1 MFMTLLEDIRHG
13 VFHILDQGA
22 VDHIL
27 FLWVLSIGLTF
38 NDRRMLLWSITGF
51 TLGHAFAAFA
61 VVSNLPMLPLEWVE
75 FAIPLTIVARGIQ
88 RLISPTETTT
98 VPWKTILVIALFGF
112 IHGSA
117 ISTELKMT
125 LMKEDSLVGKLIG
138 FNIGVELGQL
148 MCIVAILL
156 ISIGL
161 NKLLRI
167 HANMVTRIL
176 LVPAIIA
183 GIGLAYYVFP
193 LN

>member
-1 MFMTLLEDIRHG
+1 MTLLEDIQHG
-13 VFHILDQGA
+13 IFHIIDKGA
-22 VDHIL
+22 IDHIM
-27 FLWVLSIGLTF
+27 FLWVLAIGLTF

-51 TLGHAFAAFA
+51 TIGHALAAVA
-61 VVSNLPMLPLEWVE
+61 VVFSFPMLPLEWVE

-88 RLISPTETTT
+88 RLISPTETTP
-98 VPWKTILVIALFGF
+98 VPWKTILVIAIFGF

-125 LMKEDSLVGKLIG
+125 LMKDESLVGKLVG

-148 MCIVAILL
+148 LCIGGILL
-156 ISIGL
+156 ISATL
-161 NKLLRI
+161 NRLLRI

-176 LVPAIIA
+176 LVPVIILA
-183 GIGLAYYVFP
+183 IGLSYYVFP

>member
-1 MFMTLLEDIRHG
+1 MTLLEDIQNG
-13 VFHILDQGA
+13 IFHILDDGA
-22 VDHIL
+22 IDHIL
-27 FLWVLSIGLTF
+27 FLWVLAIGLTF

-51 TLGHAFAAFA
+51 TLGHALAAVA
-61 VVSNLPMLPLEWVE
+61 VVFSLPMLSIKWVE

-98 VPWKTILVIALFGF
+98 VPWKTILVIAVFGF

-148 MCIVAILL
+148 LCIVIILV
-156 ISIGL
+156 ISITL
-161 NKLLRI
+161 NRLLRI

-176 LVPAIIA
+176 LVPAIIVA
-183 GIGLAYYVFP
+183 IFLSYYVFP

>member
-1 MFMTLLEDIRHG
+1 MTLLEDIQHG
-13 VFHILDQGA
+13 IFHIIDESA
-22 VDHIL
+22 IDHIL
-27 FLWVLSIGLTF
+27 FLWVLAIGLTF

-51 TLGHAFAAFA
+51 TLGHALAAVALVFG
-61 VVSNLPMLPLEWVE
+61 LPMLSMKWVE

-125 LMKEDSLVGKLIG
+125 LMKGDSLTGKLIG

-148 MCIVAILL
+148 ICIAAILV
-156 ISIGL
+156 ISITL
-161 NKLLRI
+161 NRLLRI

-176 LVPAIIA
+176 LVPAIIYA
-183 GIGLAYYVFP
+183 IFLGFINFP

>member
-1 MFMTLLEDIRHG
+1 MTLLEDIQHG
-13 VFHILDQGA
+13 IFHILNKGA
-22 VDHIL
+22 IDHIL
-27 FLWVLSIGLTF
+27 FLWVLAIGLTF

-51 TLGHAFAAFA
+51 TLGHALAAVALVF
-61 VVSNLPMLPLEWVE
+61 SFPMLPLKWVE

-98 VPWKTILVIALFGF
+98 LPWKTILVIAIFGF

-125 LMKEDSLVGKLIG
+125 LMKDESLVGKLVG

-148 MCIVAILL
+148 LCIGGILL
-156 ISIGL
+156 FSVTL
-161 NKLLRI
+161 NRLLRI

-176 LVPAIIA
+176 LVPVIILA
-183 GIGLAYYVFP
+183 IGLSYYVFP

>member
-1 MFMTLLEDIRHG
+1 MTLLEDIQHG
-13 VFHILDQGA
+13 IFHIINKGA
-22 VDHIL
+22 IDHIL
-27 FLWVLSIGLTF
+27 FLWVLAIGLTF

-51 TLGHAFAAFA
+51 TLGHAIAAVA
-61 VVSNLPMLPLEWVE
+61 VVFNFPKLPLEWVE

-98 VPWKTILVIALFGF
+98 FPWKTIIVIAIFGF

-125 LMKEDSLVGKLIG
+125 LMKGDSLTGKLIG

-148 MCIVAILL
+148 LCISGILL
-156 ISIGL
+156 ISITL
-161 NKLLRI
+161 NRLLRI

-176 LVPAIIA
+176 LAPVIILA
-183 GIGLAYYVFP
+183 IGLAYYVFP

>member
-1 MFMTLLEDIRHG
+1 MTLLEDIQHG
-13 VFHILDQGA
+13 IFHIIDKGA
-22 VDHIL
+22 IDHIM
-27 FLWVLSIGLTF
+27 FLWVLAIGLTF

-51 TLGHAFAAFA
+51 TIGHAIAAVA
-61 VVSNLPMLPLEWVE
+61 VVFSFPMLPLEWVE

-98 VPWKTILVIALFGF
+98 VPWKTILVIAIFGF

-125 LMKEDSLVGKLIG
+125 LMKDESLVGKLVG

-148 MCIVAILL
+148 LCIGGILL
-156 ISIGL
+156 ISATL
-161 NKLLRI
+161 NRLLRI

-176 LVPAIIA
+176 LVPVIILA
-183 GIGLAYYVFP
+183 IGLSYYVFP

>member
-1 MFMTLLEDIRHG
+1 MTLLEDIQHG
-13 VFHILDQGA
+13 IFHIINKGA
-22 VDHIL
+22 IDHIL
-27 FLWVLSIGLTF
+27 FLWVLAIGLTF
-38 NDRRMLLWSITGF
+38 SDRRMLLWSITGF

-61 VVSNLPMLPLEWVE
+61 VIFGLPMLNLKWVE
-75 FAIPLTIVARGIQ
+75 FAIPLTILIRGVQ

-98 VPWKTILVIALFGF
+98 IPWKTILVIALFGF

-125 LMKEDSLVGKLIG
+125 LMKGDSLTGKLIG

-148 MCIVAILL
+148 LCISVILL
-156 ISIGL
+156 ISIAL
-161 NKLLRI
+161 NRLLRI

-176 LVPAIIA
+176 LVPVIIYAIFLSYIN
-183 GIGLAYYVFP
+183 FP

>member
-1 MFMTLLEDIRHG
+1 MTLLEDIQHG
-13 VFHILDQGA
+13 IFHIIDKGA
-22 VDHIL
+22 IDHIM
-27 FLWVLSIGLTF
+27 FLWVLAIGLTF

-51 TLGHAFAAFA
+51 TLGHAFAAVA
-61 VVSNLPMLPLEWVE
+61 VVFSFPMLPLEWVE

-125 LMKEDSLVGKLIG
+125 LMKGDSLTGKLIG

-148 MCIVAILL
+148 LCIGGILL
-156 ISIGL
+156 ISITL
-161 NKLLRI
+161 NRLLRI

-176 LVPAIIA
+176 LIPVIA
-183 GIGLAYYVFP
+183 LAIGLSYYVFP

>member
-1 MFMTLLEDIRHG
+1 MTLFENIQHG
-13 VFHILDQGA
+13 VFHILNTGA
-22 VDHIL
+22 IDHIL

-51 TLGHAFAAFA
+51 TIGHALAAFA
-61 VVSNLPMLPLEWVE
+61 VILSFPMLPLKWVE
-75 FAIPLTIVARGIQ
+75 FAIPLTILARGVQ
-88 RLISPTETTT
+88 RLVSPTETTT
-98 VPWKTILVIALFGF
+98 LPWRTVLVIAVFGF

-125 LMKEDSLVGKLIG
+125 LMKEDSLVGKLVG

-148 MCIVAILL
+148 LCISGILL
-156 ISIGL
+156 ISITL
-161 NKLLRI
+161 NRLLRI

-176 LVPAIIA
+176 LVPVILYA
-183 GIGLAYYVFP
+183 VFLSYMNLP

>member
-1 MFMTLLEDIRHG
+1 MTLLEDIQHG
-13 VFHILDQGA
+13 IFHILNKGA
-22 VDHIL
+22 IDHIL
-27 FLWVLSIGLTF
+27 FLWVLAIGLTF

-51 TLGHAFAAFA
+51 TLGHAFAALA
-61 VVSNLPMLPLEWVE
+61 VLLNYPMIPLKWVE
-75 FAIPLTIVARGIQ
+75 FSIPLTIVARGIQ
-88 RLISPTETTT
+88 RLISPTETATL
-98 VPWKTILVIALFGF
+98 PWKTILVIALFGF

-125 LMKEDSLVGKLIG
+125 LLKDDSLVGKLVG

-148 MCIVAILL
+148 FCIAVILA

-161 NKLLRI
+161 NRLLRI

-176 LVPAIIA
+176 LVPVIIYS
-183 GIGLAYYVFP
+183 IFLAYINFP

>member
-1 MFMTLLEDIRHG
+1 MTLIEDIQHG
-13 VFHILDQGA
+13 IFHILNRGA
-22 VDHIL
+22 MDHIL
-27 FLWVLSIGLTF
+27 FLWVLAIGLTF

-51 TLGHAFAAFA
+51 TLGHAIAACGVLF
-61 VVSNLPMLPLEWVE
+61 NFPMLPLKWVE

-88 RLISPTETTT
+88 RLISPTETTSLPWRT
-98 VPWKTILVIALFGF
+98 VLVITSFGF

-125 LMKEDSLVGKLIG
+125 LMKGDSLFGKLVG

-148 MCIVAILL
+148 ICIAAVVL
-156 ISIGL
+156 ISVLL
-161 NKLLRI
+161 NRLLRI

-176 LVPAIIA
+176 LFPVIIYA
-183 GIGLAYYVFP
+183 VLLSYINFP

>member
-1 MFMTLLEDIRHG
+1 MTLLEDIQHG
-13 VFHILDQGA
+13 IFHIIDKGA
-22 VDHIL
+22 IDHIM
-27 FLWVLSIGLTF
+27 FLWVLAIGLTF

-51 TLGHAFAAFA
+51 TIGHAIAAVA
-61 VVSNLPMLPLEWVE
+61 VVFSFPMLPLEWVE

-98 VPWKTILVIALFGF
+98 VPWKTILVIAIFGF

-125 LMKEDSLVGKLIG
+125 LMKDESLVGKLVG

-148 MCIVAILL
+148 LCIGGILL
-156 ISIGL
+156 ISTTL
-161 NKLLRI
+161 NRLLRI

-176 LVPAIIA
+176 LVPVIILA
-183 GIGLAYYVFP
+183 IGLSYYVFP